1 MFSVSA
7 RLEGMDTKV
16 GPIGGIYKPREA
28 ESADTRYGLLHQDS
42 FGYRRGRKRSDAAD
56 GLDDDQASVSVE
68 ALLLY
73 LESFLAR
80 RFGVSAEESG
90 LEKPLESNPQR
101 SAMNIEAMR
110 LKAAQAVKAYEHAA
124 HVSHRVARKNPS
136 AGKDASDSGRDQ
148 EFAFIVDL
156 IRDLRSL
163 ARQDIDALQIER
175 GEGFIESLASA
186 VLKAKQ
192 QLPL

>member
-1 MFSVSA
+1 
-7 RLEGMDTKV
+7 MDTKV
-16 GPIGGIYKPREA
+16 GPIGGVYKPREA
-28 ESADTRYGLLHQDS
+28 EGADTRYGLLHQDA
-42 FGYRRGRKRSDAAD
+42 FGYRRGRKRSDATD
-56 GLDDDQASVSVE
+56 GLEDDQASVSVE

-73 LESFLAR
+73 LESFLGR

-101 SAMNIEAMR
+101 SATNIEAMR

-124 HVSHRVARKNPS
+124 HVSHKVARRNGSVAKES
-136 AGKDASDSGRDQ
+136 DDAGSDQ
-148 EFAFIVDL
+148 ELAFIIDL
-156 IRDLRSL
+156 IRDLRGL
-163 ARQDIDALQIER
+163 AQQDIGSLQIER

-192 QLPL
+192 ELPL